1 MQYVSIKPTG
11 GAAAP
16 EETAAGGAASPE
28 ETAAG
33 GAAAPE
39 KTANVTHVRVF
50 MAASSE
56 FKIGQWHSFRDSKA
70 PEEPDSS
77 LKMLES
83 DSDTRQTF
91 QDTIFATSWQV
102 VEILRLAHKC
112 GAGGEMTTD
121 TLRKNPFTG
130 LFSFGNTLRNVP
142 PVLKSTLTAEEFE
155 KMKVGLVGGVDEDSM
170 KSIQTLTKWYLQRIP
185 LDLFYNQTDKDF
197 VNIIAEKCLCLT
209 IPSQK
214 NKDMGLPQLST
225 DFIKQL
231 EHVTKSFVRLVWV
244 GIALLDH
251 ARTDTEF
258 IGASR
263 CFRAHCN
270 KVTGERSRLQKY
282 PLKPT
287 PCTGASAADDD
298 EESLSRLLDNPDF
311 QAALWDPKMRQKIHT
326 VLRNPADVEAGIAA
340 DMELMALEH
349 RLVAA
354 LGPPPEK
361 RRRLEDP
368 M

>member
-16 EETAAGGAASPE
+16 EETAAGGAAAPE

-39 KTANVTHVRVF
+39 KTANVTYVRVF

-56 FKIGQWHSFRDSKA
+56 FKIDQWKATLGSKA

-77 LKMLES
+77 LKMLER
-83 DSDTRQTF
+83 DSDTRKRF
-91 QDTIFATSWQV
+91 EDTIYATSEQV
-102 VEILRLAHKC
+102 VEMLRLAHRC

-130 LFSFGNTLRNVP
+130 LFSLRDTLRNVL
-142 PVLKSTLTAEEFE
+142 PVLESTLTAEQFE
-155 KMKVGLVGGVDEDSM
+155 KMKAGLVGDVDEDSM
-170 KSIQTLTKWYLQRIP
+170 KSIKTLTTGYLKRMP
-185 LDLFYNQTDKDF
+185 LDLFYNQTAEDF
-197 VNIIAEKCLCLT
+197 VKIIAEKCQCLT
-209 IPSQK
+209 IPHHK

-225 DFIKQL
+225 DFINQL

-251 ARTDTEF
+251 ARTDIEF

-282 PLKPT
+282 PLCLLDSVQLTPT
-287 PCTGASAADDD
+287 PCTSASAADDASGAA
-298 EESLSRLLDNPDF
+298 ELDAE
-311 QAALWDPKMRQKIHT
+311 QEAA
-326 VLRNPADVEAGIAA
+326 
-340 DMELMALEH
+340 
-349 RLVAA
+349 
-354 LGPPPEK
+354 K
-361 RRRLEDP
+361 RRRL
-368 M
+368 